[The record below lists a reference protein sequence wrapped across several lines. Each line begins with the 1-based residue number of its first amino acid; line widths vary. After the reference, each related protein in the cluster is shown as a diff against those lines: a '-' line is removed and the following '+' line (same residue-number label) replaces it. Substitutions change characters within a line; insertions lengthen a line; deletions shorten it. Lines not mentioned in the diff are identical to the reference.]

1 MHYIYTHLSIYNI
14 DIYIYIYGSHIYIY
28 IQIEMCV
35 CLILHGFIIIILHL
49 EWKYVKPI
57 LAGSIQLSCI
67 LPLTI
72 LQQLGKYWKS
82 ASVCSRDEK
91 KITAKTLEVAPT
103 PRNKITAIGQ
113 WGLSQH
119 VTTPRD
125 HDCSVT
131 VACSPGCP
139 ALEWQAW
146 QIKFRL
152 FILMSPV
159 LPGDSMGWL
168 GVIDSTHDF
177 GRWKGVRRSDRGE
190 QHQHHRPTWT
200 AYAEM
205 ARQFP
210 WKLAPKALL
219 HAGHAPSRGV
229 STTSACSASCLWIL
243 LSSLAGR
250 AGTSREM
257 NVMVAATQVGNS
269 WDLLLNKHSNGN
281 IPLKRRLL
289 HWQLQC

>member
-1 MHYIYTHLSIYNI
+1 
-14 DIYIYIYGSHIYIY
+14 
-28 IQIEMCV
+28 MCKAHT
-35 CLILHGFIIIILHL
+35 CWFYSAFLHL
-49 EWKYVKPI
+49 N
-57 LAGSIQLSCI
+57 SDH
-67 LPLTI
+67 

-82 ASVCSRDEK
+82 ASVCSRDKK
-91 KITAKTLEVAPT
+91 KITAKTLEVTPT
-103 PRNKITAIGQ
+103 HRNKITAIGQ

-119 VTTPRD
+119 VTTPPD
-125 HDCSVT
+125 HDSSVT
-131 VACSPGCP
+131 VACSPDCP

-152 FILMSPV
+152 FILMSPI
-159 LPGDSMGWL
+159 LPGIAWDGWVL
-168 GVIDSTHDF
+168 STQHMTLQ
-177 GRWKGVRRSDRGE
+177 GEKGSERSDRGD
-190 QHQHHRPTWT
+190 QHEHHRPTWT

-210 WKLAPKALL
+210 WKLAAKALL

-269 WDLLLNKHSNGN
+269 WDLLK
-281 IPLKRRLL
+281 
-289 HWQLQC
+289 QT